1 MVIRKETITRR
12 LEELDEVVQ
21 ELSQYRFLAETDLQ
35 SDLSQR
41 WIIERGLIA
50 AAALILDISDHIV
63 SGHFGNYVDTYE
75 DSLSVL
81 REREVISEAL
91 YQDIQGLG
99 GFRNILVHLYQE
111 INPALVWENYQ
122 KGLTVFPGLG
132 KRCWPGWTA
141 WKPNRVY
148 NPAVLNSRTA
158 LGPFRS
164 SPL

>member
-12 LEELDEVVQ
+12 LVELDEVVQ
-21 ELSQYRFLAETDLQ
+21 ELSQYRSLAENDLR

-63 SGHFGNYVDTYE
+63 SGHFGNYADTYE
-75 DSLSVL
+75 DSLSIL
-81 REREVISEAL
+81 RERGVISENL

-122 KGLTVFPGLG
+122 KGLTVFPRFGQEVL
-132 KRCWPGWTA
+132 A
-141 WKPNRVY
+141 W
-148 NPAVLNSRTA
+148 LDSLETE
-158 LGPFRS
+158 
-164 SPL
+164 